1 MTYFNSYFKRLPKS
15 PEKKGEEEE
24 TFEAWQSFCHQTT
37 MVLFSKTTC
46 TPLAALL
53 FEPKDKT
60 AKSVLTARPA
70 VSTSAT
76 CRTSANSLGTTVPH
90 FQGML
95 DRDDQVFYFTI
106 VNLSE
111 DGGINFNIIHTPEYK
126 VNCVDPGPSYGIN
139 EVNELRPGRTYTV
152 RCDQRTHREMILKG
166 KTEPNNSSLP
176 VTVEA
181 EEKSGGNSLTFYL
194 SVVASVSCDGLLDKF
209 KEGTYWKATPYFI
222 RKKRQSIRTRG
233 EIEPHYDN
241 PLGEVLDGAMDPR
254 ETMEECD
261 VRPPA
266 LKRRAIE
273 QKCLVHN
280 VEVDVDVDIGQT
292 QAAELNYGSHV
303 EVNSFSTGF
312 EYAYDFPSEPT
323 AVSLSIWPGLR
334 LFHSFF
340 DMESLIR
347 EELRAW
353 EQDHTKKMIENL
365 PGKFKSET
373 CVIDLEEEPT
383 MIICNC
389 GHQCLCRDDAAQYL
403 KSKSG
408 IACPICRGP
417 IHAIVDSEVLAEPT
431 FP

>member
-1 MTYFNSYFKRLPKS
+1 MTYFNSYFKRLPA
-15 PEKKGEEEE
+15 EKKEEEEE

-60 AKSVLTARPA
+60 AKSVLTARP
-70 VSTSAT
+70 STS
-76 CRTSANSLGTTVPH
+76 TVPH

-139 EVNELRPGRTYTV
+139 EVNELRPGRAYTV
-152 RCDQRTHREMILKG
+152 RCDQRTNREMILKG
-166 KTEPNNSSLP
+166 KTDPNNSSVP

-181 EEKSGGNSLTFYL
+181 EEKSGGKSLTFYL

-222 RKKRQSIRTRG
+222 RKKRQSIPRMSRG

-241 PLGEVLDGAMDPR
+241 PLGESEILDGAMDPR
-254 ETMEECD
+254 ETINGAETMEEYD

-266 LKRRAIE
+266 LKRRAVE

-280 VEVDVDVDIGQT
+280 VEADVDIGQT
-292 QAAELNYGSHV
+292 QAAELNYGTHV
-303 EVNSFSTGF
+303 EVTSFSTGF

-383 MIICNC
+383 MIICSC

-417 IHAIVDSEVLAEPT
+417 IHAIVDSEV
-431 FP
+431 FNN